1 MIELSLDV
9 LKELSSD
16 MNEKDDDEINA
27 KYNIDVN
34 ELEDIISEHVEQS
47 YVNNDI
53 YHMFP
58 IMTMGIVILN
68 AVFFMY
74 IKP

>member
-9 LKELSSD
+9 LKELSAD
-16 MNEKDDDEINA
+16 INEKDDDEINA

-47 YVNNDI
+47 YVENDI

-58 IMTMGIVILN
+58 VITMGIVLLN
-68 AVFFMY
+68 TVFFMY